1 MSARRS
7 YSPIATPEGDY
18 IPRSLNH
25 GEEIFYQCGENMT
38 PAATDATW
46 DAYVATDVFNEHR
59 FEYVQS
65 LRRPTRRRISGAQRA
80 YQQNQLYLHNMRAA
94 GLIDH
99 AIEVRQNE
107 SLSMQALDLQQDL
120 VSVLRVLTAKGE
132 RARIQG
138 RLNRVARLNR
148 AKQEVISALR
158 GGLTRDV
165 VLWSATQEIG
175 SSTEEE
181 LEEEVMPSCPS
192 SQDSSMDRLPEPV
205 FALNDDWD

>member
-1 MSARRS
+1 MS
-7 YSPIATPEGDY
+7 YSPIAIPEVDY
-18 IPRSLNH
+18 IPSSLNH
-25 GEEIFYQCGENMT
+25 GKEIFFQCGENMT

-46 DAYVATDVFNEHR
+46 DAYVATEVFNEHR
-59 FEYVQS
+59 FKYVRS
-65 LRRPTRRRISGAQRA
+65 LRQPTRRRISRDKRA
-80 YQQNQLYLHNMRAA
+80 YRQNQLYLHNMRAA

-99 AIEVRQNE
+99 ATEVWQKE
-107 SLSMQALDLQQDL
+107 SLSMQVLDLQQDL
-120 VSVLRVLTAKGE
+120 VSVLQVLTTKGE

-138 RLNRVARLNR
+138 WLNRIAGLNQ

-158 GGLTRDV
+158 GGLTHNV

-181 LEEEVMPSCPS
+181 LEEEVLPSCPS
-192 SQDSSMDRLPEPV
+192 SQDSSMDQLPEPV

>member
-1 MSARRS
+1 MS
-7 YSPIATPEGDY
+7 YSLIAIPEGDY

-25 GEEIFYQCGENMT
+25 GKEIFFQCGENMT

-46 DAYVATDVFNEHR
+46 NAYVATEVFNEHR
-59 FEYVQS
+59 FKYVWS
-65 LRRPTRRRISGAQRA
+65 LRQPTHRRISRDKRA
-80 YQQNQLYLHNMRAA
+80 YRQNQLYLHNMRAA

-99 AIEVRQNE
+99 AIEVRQKE
-107 SLSMQALDLQQDL
+107 SLSMQVLDLQQDL
-120 VSVLRVLTAKGE
+120 VSVLRVLTTKGE

-138 RLNRVARLNR
+138 WLNRVAGLNR

-158 GGLTRDV
+158 GGLTRYV

-181 LEEEVMPSCPS
+181 LEEEVLPS
-192 SQDSSMDRLPEPV
+192 SQDSSMDQLPEPV